1 MKGDIQLTYE
11 IVLKGQLSSTM
22 ETYFEP
28 MHIAK
33 IDVAY
38 TRLVG
43 IIPDQAVLFGLL
55 SRIRDLNIELIELRQ
70 VKISE
75 TN

>member
-1 MKGDIQLTYE
+1 MVHFLIPNA
-11 IVLKGQLSSTM
+11 TM

-33 IDVAY
+33 IDRGY
-38 TRLVG
+38 TRLLG

-70 VKISE
+70 VKMDE